1 MTTMILINFYLI
13 LTYNVT
19 NVRNYLI
26 YNMHIMLNGKQENV
40 RFLFFNVAH
49 VAYFI
54 INYLLFNLKD
64 NYG

>member
-54 INYLLFNLKD
+54 IN
-64 NYG
+64 